1 MTRVAREFENLL
13 LAVRSTV
20 SLQRPATCQLLD
32 NLVEKTKQCFAAQK
46 RNQYW
51 GLAFQTIV
59 PTLGL
64 ASPLVAKGLSTTISG
79 AWATTV
85 SDALSETDAS
95 TRLQW
100 SSKAGDILK
109 TWSDAKGYDYQAL
122 QKQIDNASA
131 ELSSVNQGQ
140 ATFLQGLESALQR
153 HQQIHD
159 NAKR

>member
-13 LAVRSTV
+13 LAVRSAV
-20 SLQRPATCQLLD
+20 SLQRPATCQFLD
-32 NLVEKTKQCFAAQK
+32 NLVEKTKKCFADQK

-51 GLAFQTIV
+51 GLAFQTVV
-59 PTLGL
+59 PVFGL
-64 ASPLVAKGLSTTISG
+64 ASPLAAKGLSAVVSG
-79 AWATTV
+79 AWAAAV
-85 SDALSETDAS
+85 SDALAKTDAS

-131 ELSSVNQGQ
+131 ELASVNQGQ
-140 ATFLQGLESALQR
+140 ATFLQGLEGALQR
-153 HQQIHD
+153 HQQIHE
-159 NAKR
+159 NARR